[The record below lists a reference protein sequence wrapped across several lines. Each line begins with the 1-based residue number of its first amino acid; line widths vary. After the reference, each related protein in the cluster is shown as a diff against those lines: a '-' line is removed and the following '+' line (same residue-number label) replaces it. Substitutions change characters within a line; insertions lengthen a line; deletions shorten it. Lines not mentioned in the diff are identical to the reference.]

1 MLNTCSTTE
10 MSEKE
15 ILRNLPLGKFQM
27 RALYRC
33 KASVTKLL
41 VFLSSFH
48 LKKDEEE
55 GYFLLLIINHEYA

>member
-15 ILRNLPLGKFQM
+15 IHRNLPLGKFQM
-27 RALYRC
+27 HVR

-48 LKKDEEE
+48 LQKDE
-55 GYFLLLIINHEYA
+55 GGRLFFITKLNHEYA